1 MTNVCDGSRLRCNA
15 WGERASV
22 RFLRSAVVVALAVA
36 IGGTTYVAATA
47 VDVVRAGHTTPS
59 SADAIVVLGAAQY
72 DGRPS
77 PLLESRLEKALQLW
91 RDGVA
96 PVIAVTG
103 GKQEGDRFTE
113 AQASRAWLEER
124 GVPSSS
130 IVSEDVGTDTWE
142 SLNALRPVL
151 REIDVRDV
159 VAVTSAWH
167 VARAVSMLDE
177 IGFDAVGVEA
187 PISFSYN
194 DAGVERWLREIA
206 GVAAGRIIGFGRL
219 SEWTT

>member
-1 MTNVCDGSRLRCNA
+1 M
-15 WGERASV
+15 
-22 RFLRSAVVVALAVA
+22 
-36 IGGTTYVAATA
+36 YVAATA
-47 VDVVRAGHTTPS
+47 VDVVRAGQSSPS
-59 SADAIVVLGAAQY
+59 RADAIVVLGAAQY

-91 RDGVA
+91 RERVA

-142 SLNALRPVL
+142 SLTALEPGL
-151 REIDVRDV
+151 RASGIARV

-177 IGFDAVGVEA
+177 LGVGAEGVEA
-187 PISFSYN
+187 PIWFSYN
-194 DAGVERWLREIA
+194 DAGIDRWLREIA
-206 GVAAGRIIGFGRL
+206 GVAVGRIIGFGRL
-219 SEWTT
+219 TSWTG

>member
-1 MTNVCDGSRLRCNA
+1 MTSACVASRLRCNA
-15 WGERASV
+15 WGERVSV
-22 RFLRSAVVVALAVA
+22 RFLRSAVVVACAVA
-36 IGGTTYVAATA
+36 TGGATYVGATA
-47 VDVVRAGHTTPS
+47 IDVARAGHGSPS
-59 SADAIVVLGAAQY
+59 RADAIVVLGAAQY

-77 PLLESRLEKALQLW
+77 PLLESRLQKALQLF
-91 RDGVA
+91 RDGIA

-113 AQASRAWLEER
+113 AQASRTWLEER

-142 SLNALRPVL
+142 SLSALEPVL
-151 REIDVRDV
+151 REVAVRDV

-177 IGFDAVGVEA
+177 LGVGAVGVEA

-194 DAGVERWLREIA
+194 DAGAERWLREIA
-206 GVAAGRIIGFGRL
+206 GVAVGRIVGFGRL
-219 SEWTT
+219 SSWRS

>member
-1 MTNVCDGSRLRCNA
+1 MTNACVGSRLRFDA
-15 WGERASV
+15 WGERAGV
-22 RFLRSAVVVALAVA
+22 RFLRSAFVVACAVA
-36 IGGTTYVAATA
+36 TGGATYVAATA
-47 VDVVRAGHTTPS
+47 VDVVRAGHSTPS

-113 AQASRAWLEER
+113 AQASRTWLEER
-124 GVPSSS
+124 GVPSPS

-142 SLNALRPVL
+142 SLTALEPVL
-151 REIDVRDV
+151 REVGVRDV

-167 VARAVSMLDE
+167 VARAVSMLDDL
-177 IGFDAVGVEA
+177 GVGAVGVEA

-194 DAGVERWLREIA
+194 DAGPDRWLREIA
-206 GVAAGRIIGFGRL
+206 GVVVGRIIGFGRL
-219 SEWTT
+219 SEWTG